1 MVARFDGLITAVET
15 GVAGDR
21 EGEEGGVGGGG
32 YRQVL
37 GALISS

>member
-1 MVARFDGLITAVET
+1 MGMVARFDGLITAVET

-21 EGEEGGVGGGG
+21 EGEEGGGG